1 MSFDIHIL
9 TSSFAGRGR
18 VLRIKIFKIRRNVSM
33 QKKGQDIYKGYYSSH
48 TASNIY
54 TVTRSKIN
62 KRNFVYALKK
72 IMLKII
78 EFIISGIVGAGISL
92 LMQYFIS
99 L

>member
-1 MSFDIHIL
+1 
-9 TSSFAGRGR
+9 
-18 VLRIKIFKIRRNVSM
+18 M

-62 KRNFVYALKK
+62 KRNFVYVLKR

-78 EFIISGIVGAGISL
+78 EFIISGIVSAEIGL
-92 LMQYFIS
+92 LMQYLKS